1 MSQSKPL
8 PLLSPMTR
16 LRPLLFATACALPPL
31 AGAADAPAPLLGAS
45 PGSAELMLKTL
56 EDRLGGNPFDPVSM
70 NNLAVIRLKE
80 NNPYA
85 AAELLARACQLDPD
99 NTVFA
104 DNNKRLGAWI
114 EARAKAERKPA
125 APLDDPGQPFPPEPP
140 PLWPL
145 R

>member
-1 MSQSKPL
+1 MNRL
-8 PLLSPMTR
+8 AHLL
-16 LRPLLFATACALPPL
+16 LAAGVALSAAVP
-31 AGAADAPAPLLGAS
+31 AADTPAPLLSSS
-45 PGSAELMLKTL
+45 PNDAELLLKTL

-85 AAELLARACQLDPD
+85 AAELLARAHQLDPD
-99 NTVFA
+99 NAVIS
-104 DNNKRLGAWI
+104 DNNERLGTWI

-125 APLDDPGQPFPPEPP
+125 EPIDDPAQPFPPEPP
-140 PLWPL
+140 PLWPS